1 MLYCVEM
8 TVKIPHN
15 SDPVKM
21 DEIKRAEKERA
32 IEIQKSGKWPH
43 LWRVTGK
50 YSNISIFDVESNDE
64 LHELLMSLPLF
75 PFMEIK
81 VTPLSKHPSSIS

>member
-1 MLYCVEM
+1 MLFCVEM
-8 TVKIPHN
+8 TVNIPHG

-43 LWRVTGK
+43 LWRVSGK

-75 PFMEIK
+75 PFMEIE
-81 VTPLSKHPSSIS
+81 VTPLSKHPSSIN

>member
-8 TVKIPHN
+8 TVNIPHG
-15 SDPVKM
+15 SDQAKI

-32 IEIQKSGKWPH
+32 IALQQSGKWPH
-43 LWRVTGK
+43 LWRVTGQ

-75 PFMEIK
+75 PYMEIK
-81 VTPLSKHPSSIS
+81 VTPLSKHPSSIR

>member
-8 TVKIPHN
+8 TVKIPHDAD
-15 SDPVKM
+15 SVKM

-43 LWRVTGK
+43 LWRVSGK
-50 YSNISIFDVESNDE
+50 YSNISIFDVDSNDE

-81 VTPLSKHPSSIS
+81 VTPLSKHPSSIN

>member
-1 MLYCVEM
+1 MLFCVEM
-8 TVKIPHN
+8 TVNIPLD

-21 DEIKRAEKERA
+21 DEIKKAEKERA
-32 IEIQKSGKWPH
+32 IELQKSGKWPH

-64 LHELLMSLPLF
+64 LHSLLISLPLF
-75 PFMEIK
+75 PYMNIK
-81 VTPLSKHPSSIS
+81 VTALSKHPSSIH

>member
-1 MLYCVEM
+1 MLFCVEM
-8 TVKIPHN
+8 TVKIPLD

-32 IEIQKSGKWPH
+32 TELQKSGKWPH

-50 YSNISIFDVESNDE
+50 YSNISIFDVDSNNE

-75 PFMEIK
+75 PYMDIK
-81 VTPLSKHPSSIS
+81 VTALSQHPSSIH